1 MARAMHR
8 PARICVT
15 LAVLAIAAAAF
26 AQESE
31 FPEPYTDG
39 EFALAADFMSYD
51 ASIPLD
57 AAIVGET
64 EFDTQTRYKVAFRGS
79 RDEIIPG
86 FLSIPKEGD
95 APFPCVLLMHGL
107 GDRKQGWWD
116 SAFTSGPEM
125 TGKLIALGYAVFALD
140 AKYHGERSALNRY
153 EEPWAMFG
161 RNEFSRLRA
170 LMTES
175 TDDYRRGLDW
185 LETRDDIDADRIGAI
200 GYSMGGMMLYY
211 LAALDSRVDV
221 AVACVAPPM
230 GSPSSSPAR
239 VAPHVGDTPFAM
251 LMGAEDQFY
260 TEAQAQHVLGL
271 IPGPDKMLKFYE
283 SGYSLPVEYVD
294 DATAWIDTH
303 LK

>member
-1 MARAMHR
+1 MARALHR
-8 PARICVT
+8 RLRICVT
-15 LAVLAIAAAAF
+15 LAVLAVALTAL
-26 AQESE
+26 AQEAE
-31 FPEPYTDG
+31 IPEPYTDG
-39 EFALAADFMSYD
+39 EFALVSDFMSYD

-86 FLSIPKEGD
+86 FLSIPTEGD
-95 APFPCVLLMHGL
+95 GPFPCVLLLHGL
-107 GDRKQGWWD
+107 GSGKQGWWD
-116 SAFTSGPEM
+116 DVPKGSAMS
-125 TGKLIALGYAVFALD
+125 GKLIARGYAVFALD
-140 AKYHGERSALNRY
+140 AKYHGERGALNRY

-161 RNEFSRLRA
+161 RSEFSRLRA
-170 LMTES
+170 LMVES
-175 TDDYRRGLDW
+175 TVDYRRGLDW

-221 AVACVAPPM
+221 AVACVAPLM
-230 GSPSSSPAR
+230 GAPSSSPIR

-260 TEAQAQHVLGL
+260 TETQAEHVLGL

-283 SGYSLPVEYVD
+283 SGHGLPVEYVD
-294 DATAWIDTH
+294 DATAWIDAH

>member
-1 MARAMHR
+1 MTPALIRT
-8 PARICVT
+8 ARICAT
-15 LAVLAIAAAAF
+15 LCALAVALTVL
-26 AQESE
+26 AQEDE
-31 FPEPYTDG
+31 IPEPYTDG

-57 AAIVGET
+57 AAMVGET

-95 APFPCVLLMHGL
+95 GPFPCVLLMHGL
-107 GDRKQGWWD
+107 GSRKQAWWGD
-116 SAFTSGPEM
+116 EFTSGAEM
-125 TGKLIALGYAVFALD
+125 SGRLAALGYAAFALD

-161 RNEFSRLRA
+161 RGEFSRIRA
-170 LMTES
+170 LMVES
-175 TDDYRRGLDW
+175 TVDYRRGLDW

-221 AVACVAPPM
+221 AVACVAPLM
-230 GSPSSSPAR
+230 GSPASSPAR

-251 LMGAEDQFY
+251 LMGAE
-260 TEAQAQHVLGL
+260 E
-271 IPGPDKMLKFYE
+271 
-283 SGYSLPVEYVD
+283 
-294 DATAWIDTH
+294 
-303 LK
+303 